1 MAYDVGVTPFPGIAG
16 SDLSTK
22 QFQFVSINSSGQLA
36 ITADAAAADGVLLD
50 KPAAAGRVGAVAT
63 VPGQICRVLA
73 GGTITN
79 GDLLEVL
86 SGKAVTKSSGKV
98 VGKALSA
105 AVTGDVIPVLLM
117 LDR

>member
-22 QFQFVSINSSGQLA
+22 QFQFVSFNSSGQLA
-36 ITADAAAADGVLLD
+36 ITADAAAADGVLLN
-50 KPAAAGRVGAVAT
+50 KPSASGQVAAVAT
-63 VPGQICRVLA
+63 VPGQISRALA

-79 GDLLEVL
+79 GDLLEVAT
-86 SGKAVTKSSGKV
+86 GKAVTKSSGKV

-105 AVTGDVIPVLLM
+105 AVSGDVFPILLM